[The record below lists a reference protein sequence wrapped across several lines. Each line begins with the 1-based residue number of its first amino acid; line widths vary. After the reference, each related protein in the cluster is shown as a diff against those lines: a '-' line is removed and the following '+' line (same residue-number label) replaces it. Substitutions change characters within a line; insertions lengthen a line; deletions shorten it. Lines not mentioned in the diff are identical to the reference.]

1 MHKRR
6 VVVTGLGC
14 ITPLGNSIESYWSGL
29 LEGKSGA
36 SEITHF
42 DASNM
47 PVKFSC
53 PIKDFKTDKYFDSKE
68 IRKYDLF
75 MQYGL
80 AAGIDAINDSG
91 LEDSTVDKESVGVAI
106 GSGIGGLPNIE
117 NTHSTYTKSGARRI
131 SPFFVPASIINMIS
145 GNLSIK
151 YGYKGPN
158 ISIVTACTTG
168 THNIGESFRHI
179 QHSYADVMICGGA
192 EMASSPLGVGG
203 FASARALST
212 RNDDPTK
219 ASRPWDI
226 DRDGFVLGD
235 GAGVVVLEELEH
247 AKKRNAKIYAE
258 LKGYGASADAFHMT
272 LPSENGEGAQK
283 CMGKAL
289 ANAEINV
296 DQVEY
301 INAHGTST
309 PAGDIA
315 ETSAIKNQFGNHVDS
330 LVVNSTKSMIGHL
343 LGAAGGVEAIAT
355 ILSIQHQTIHPT
367 INIFNQDPAC
377 DLDYN
382 SKESRNLKITHALS
396 NSFGFGGTNGSLIFS
411 KYS

>member
-53 PIKDFKTDKYFDSKE
+53 PIKDFNTDKYFDSKE
-68 IRKYDLF
+68 MRKYDLF

-168 THNIGESFRHI
+168 THNIGESFRYI

>member
-53 PIKDFKTDKYFDSKE
+53 PIKDFNTDKYFDSKE
-68 IRKYDLF
+68 MRKYDLF

-289 ANAEINV
+289 ANAEINI

-315 ETSAIKNQFGNHVDS
+315 ETSAIKNQFGNHAGS

-382 SKESRNLKITHALS
+382 SKEARNLKITHALS

>member
-53 PIKDFKTDKYFDSKE
+53 PIKDFNTDKYFDSKE
-68 IRKYDLF
+68 MRKYDLF

-168 THNIGESFRHI
+168 THNIGESFRYI

-289 ANAEINV
+289 ANAEINI

-315 ETSAIKNQFGNHVDS
+315 ETSAIKNQFGNHAGS

-382 SKESRNLKITHALS
+382 SKEARNLKITHALS